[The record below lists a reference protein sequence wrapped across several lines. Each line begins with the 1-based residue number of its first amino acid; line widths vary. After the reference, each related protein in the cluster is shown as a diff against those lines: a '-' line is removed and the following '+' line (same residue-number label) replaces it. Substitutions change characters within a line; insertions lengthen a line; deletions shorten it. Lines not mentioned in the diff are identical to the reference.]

1 MQFKVTQFFVL
12 NMFTTA
18 EPRAPLPPYTNTR
31 GTAIVLHS
39 SVFDIIIGVP
49 ILSHAQL
56 KYSIL
61 FWK

>member
-1 MQFKVTQFFVL
+1 MAACKHMQFKVTQFFVL

-49 ILSHAQL
+49 I
-56 KYSIL
+56 
-61 FWK
+61 